1 MSRRL
6 RCNETANMLPLAV
19 IALFFL
25 FSVLSFAIDQGIAY
39 AAKARQ
45 ENALDAVRSA
55 CMDPTFALYAKNVED
70 PGREVAE
77 LVVRTAREE
86 GFAGSA
92 TVWFYEAAESLL
104 PSSER
109 LWGIGV
115 QLEED
120 APTVFARG
128 FGVPSLPVA
137 SHKVM
142 VAVPYASER
151 AWRPDERR
159 CGRYGADAGTN
170 DVSFVPMG
178 SLEEYPAPLVEA
190 LRSALPERQAA

>member
-19 IALFFL
+19 IAMLFL

-39 AAKARQ
+39 VAKARQ
-45 ENALDAVRSA
+45 ENALDTVRSA
-55 CMDPTFALYAKNVED
+55 CMDPAFALYAKNVED

-86 GFAGSA
+86 GFAGCA
-92 TVWFYEAAESLL
+92 TVWFYEAEESLL

-120 APTVFARG
+120 VPTVFARG

-151 AWRPDERR
+151 AWRPEERR
-159 CGRYGADAGTN
+159 CGRYGAGAGSN
-170 DVSFVPMG
+170 GVSFVSMG
-178 SLEEYPAPLVEA
+178 
-190 LRSALPERQAA
+190 